1 VAALTATGISSSPT
15 AAAAATA
22 ERHKRTEQITLSTLH
37 RFLPGLLS
45 LPTT

>member
-15 AAAAATA
+15 AAAAAATA

-37 RFLPGLLS
+37 RFLPG
-45 LPTT
+45 